1 MTDGRPAEASTSTQL
16 LQLTGL
22 SVVGITL
29 PLTDRLAGN
38 SQYLILLDYS
48 LWEVLAALAVLFP
61 GLPLLLWLAV
71 RLVRRFWGSVAERR
85 LFSLL
90 LVLLSVFC
98 GMSAVRT
105 LSVSL
110 DLQRNGIPELLPAAV
125 VAVAAACV
133 PMLNRRYE
141 FVRQFVCLLSAGGLA
156 VPLVLFSTAGA
167 RWQLLGMSDQPAAGV
182 EKLPRPVPIVM
193 VVFDGLNG
201 MSLLNAAGEIDRERF
216 PAFAELADS
225 ATMYRNATTVHS
237 RTDHALPALLT
248 STLPREE
255 QTPVEADYPAGLFRR
270 IFRTGQYD
278 MTVFEPLTRFCPT
291 ELRQLRRQ
299 RTAPQQVLRLLSTL
313 LRVETQVCLPL
324 ELAPSQTIIPRD
336 WFGLLPHDNQTV
348 AIQQG
353 LVVYGWDTGRREQ
366 VQHFVECLRPGTRPG
381 FSFLHIALP
390 HYPWSVLPSG
400 VPCFPW
406 ADVSLAV
413 AGLNEEIWTEDEWL
427 VSQAWDRSLLQTLY
441 ADRCLGMILQAL
453 RQHQTLDQTLL
464 VVTAD
469 HGMAFVPGASLR
481 EATAATLPDLLPVP
495 LLIRQPGQTQ
505 GSITDRNAEIIDI
518 LPTIAD
524 ITGMQPDPEWAG
536 SSLLSAETRPRK
548 TLLGP
553 QQSILPPD
561 FPQRFQHSQ
570 RMLKIFGTGGD
581 GDRIGRL
588 AAIPQLTGRQVT
600 EFSVVPSDLKCEVS
614 PGIAGRNIAPPPL
627 YPGGPFTACLQHG
640 RLVNRQGLVAGRG
653 EGDAPEP
660 VWLAVAVAGRIV
672 ATTRTSTD
680 SRWSSIWT
688 AYVPESDVP
697 ETPEPVELYEVP
709 NPASPSELR
718 RISCRSRTIDELFDI
733 LAGDPRFDSSAE

>member
-1 MTDGRPAEASTSTQL
+1 L
-16 LQLTGL
+16 LQLSGL

-71 RLVRRFWGSVAERR
+71 RLFRRLAGSVAERR

-413 AGLNEEIWTEDEWL
+413 AGLNEEIWTQDEWL

-453 RQHQTLDQTLL
+453 RQHQMLDQTLL

-495 LLIRQPGQTQ
+495 LLIKQPGQTQ
-505 GSITDRNAEIIDI
+505 GSITDCNAEIIDI

-548 TLLGP
+548 TLLGL

-640 RLVNRQGLVAGRG
+640 RLVNRQGPVTGRG
-653 EGDAPEP
+653 EGDAEEP

-733 LAGDPRFDSSAE
+733 LAGNPRFDSSAR